1 LAIKAAK
8 LLQVRYQVKLGA
20 EIGIKKIIPIG
31 RGLGGGS
38 SDAATVLLVLNHLW
52 GLELPRPI
60 LMDLALSLGA
70 DVPFF
75 IFGKSAMAYGI
86 GEDLKEVQSC
96 AKSWYLV
103 LIPPCAVSTKDAF
116 AWWDEENLTKPRKR
130 KTIMP
135 FLKNDLQEVVCAHV
149 HEIKIHLEWLG
160 QGGQM
165 TGSGS
170 ALFKAFTQKEEALAS
185 ARLLPRKA
193 SWVVVQA
200 LEQHPLYDFWGVAKR

>member
-1 LAIKAAK
+1 
-8 LLQVRYQVKLGA
+8 
-20 EIGIKKIIPIG
+20 
-31 RGLGGGS
+31 
-38 SDAATVLLVLNHLW
+38 VLT
-52 GLELPRPI
+52 
-60 LMDLALSLGA
+60 SL
-70 DVPFF
+70 FY
-75 IFGKSAMAYGI
+75 FGKSAKACGI

-96 AKSWYLV
+96 TQSWYLV

-116 AWWDEENLTKPRKR
+116 AWWDEENLTKAGKR

-149 HEIKIHLEWLG
+149 PQIKEYLQWLG

-185 ARLLPRKA
+185 ARLFPEGIC
-193 SWVVVQA
+193 WVVVQT